1 MKPAASIRVR
11 AVVAL
16 SLVVTV
22 LWLAAAGITSRMLT
36 TEMGEVF
43 DSALQETGQRILQL
57 AVIDVLGREEEGITQ
72 QITALDAH
80 EEYFTYLVRDNMG
93 RVLLASHRADPAQF
107 PNFTET
113 GFHETD
119 SYRYYQEAAVRG
131 TIILT
136 IAEPLAHRQSVSRE
150 LAMGLALPLLAVIPL
165 SILGIGYGLGFGL
178 RPLGQLRRQLAQRDA
193 NDLSPLPLD
202 TLPAELQPIAGAVN
216 QLFQRLQTAFDA
228 ERSFASNAAHEL
240 RTPLAGAVV
249 QVQRL
254 RLQTQEPETA
264 RRADAIEGTLK
275 RLTRLSERLMQL
287 ARAEGAQLSAA
298 MPHDLRVVLRLL
310 VDDFSHGPDAG
321 RIVYAAPGT
330 PVLSE
335 IDPDAAAIVLRNLIE
350 NALRHGADSPIRIAL
365 TAEGWL
371 HVENDCAA
379 VDKAMLAALSGR
391 FTRGDGATYGSG
403 LGLAIVRTVAER
415 TNTTYTLASPIPGQ
429 MRGFRASIQLGT
441 GKPSTGRRTATTPI

>member
-1 MKPAASIRVR
+1 MRSAASIRVR

-36 TEMGEVF
+36 NEMGEVF

-72 QITALDAH
+72 QITALDTH
-80 EEYFTYLVRDNMG
+80 EEYFTYLVRDNLG

-107 PNFTET
+107 PGFTT
-113 GFHETD
+113 SGFNQTE
-119 SYRYYQEAAVRG
+119 SYRFYQEAAVRG

-136 IAEPLAHRQSVSRE
+136 IAEPLAHRESVARE

-193 NDLSPLPLD
+193 NDLSPLPRE

-228 ERSFASNAAHEL
+228 ERNFASNAAHEL
-240 RTPLAGAVV
+240 RTPLAGAIA

-287 ARAEGAQLSAA
+287 ARAEGAQLFTTA
-298 MPHDLRVVLRLL
+298 PHDLRVVLRLL
-310 VDDFSHGPDAG
+310 VDDFSHGSDAG
-321 RIVYAAPGT
+321 RIICTAPDM

-350 NALRHGADSPIRIAL
+350 NALRHGADGPIRAVL

-371 HVENDCAA
+371 HVENDCPP
-379 VDKAMLAALSGR
+379 VDKTVLAALSGR
-391 FTRGDGATYGSG
+391 FARGDGAAHGSG
-403 LGLAIVRTVAER
+403 LGLAIVRTIADR
-415 TNTTYTLASPIPGQ
+415 TGAALTLASPIPGQ
-429 MRGFRASIQLGT
+429 THGFQASIQLGLA
-441 GKPSTGRRTATTPI
+441 KTPTITPV